1 MYFPL
6 EYVFA
11 FTLSFILSAILTPG
25 VRALAVKYD
34 YVARPRDDRWHTK
47 PTGLFGG
54 VSIFVSFMV
63 VWCLTA
69 IHAGHFQVFIR
80 PLMPAALGGAVI
92 FAIGL
97 IDDIRE
103 IHPQYKL
110 IGQVMVASALVF
122 FGFQFSWFES
132 KTANLLISIFWIVG
146 ITNAFNLLDN
156 MDGLS
161 AGIACISGF
170 FLMIWISFSPGRQP
184 SMMPEVIMMS
194 AYIGSILGF
203 LIYNFNPASI
213 FMGDAGSLFIGFM
226 IAALTIME
234 SPAKVEGGP
243 LFHQLSVILI
253 PCLIL
258 FIPILDTTFVSFM
271 RKLFAR
277 SVFQGGK
284 DHSSHRM
291 VAVGFSERK
300 AVIILY
306 LFAAISGMIA
316 LGFYPLKVGVSMVM
330 VVFFMIFVLLFW
342 IYLANVKVYD
352 EAPKE
357 IEKRNGFLFPVLMKA
372 GYGRTLFSVLLDL
385 VLITI
390 VYYTAY
396 LLRFENELGPNF
408 DFYLKSL
415 PILFASQ
422 IFCFYISGVYQ
433 RMWWGSRLGDLSV
446 YFKGVTAGTVLAIL
460 VLLFLYRFQSFS
472 RAVFVIYWGLML
484 VCVSF
489 SRFFFRILDERIS
502 RINQNGKPTLIYGA
516 GVGGLM
522 VVREIETNGLP
533 GLSIVGFIDDSPMKK
548 GKTIHGYPVLGSAD
562 RLEEIINK
570 YHVEEIIV
578 SFKINGAEKKKEIR
592 KLFMGKGMDVA
603 VSQMHLTIAP

>member
-1 MYFPL
+1 MVFHL
-6 EYVFA
+6 EYLITA
-11 FTLSFILSAILTPG
+11 ALSFLLSLILTPAI
-25 VRALAVKYD
+25 RTLAIKYD
-34 YVARPRDDRWHTK
+34 YVARPRDDRWHKKT
-47 PTGLFGG
+47 TGLFGG
-54 VSIFVSFMV
+54 VSIFISFTG
-63 VWCLTA
+63 VWCLSA
-69 IHAGHFQVFIR
+69 WYAGSFEFIR
-80 PLMPAALGGAVI
+80 PLLPAALCGAAV
-92 FAIGL
+92 FLLGL
-97 IDDIRE
+97 ADDIWD
-103 IHPQYKL
+103 INPQYKL
-110 IGQVMVASALVF
+110 IGQVVAASILVF

-161 AGIACISGF
+161 AGIAAISGF
-170 FLMIWISFSPGRQP
+170 FLMIWISLTMGRHP
-184 SMMPEVIMMS
+184 AILPELIMLS

-226 IAALTIME
+226 IASLTIME
-234 SPAKVEGGP
+234 SPEKAHGGP

-271 RKLFAR
+271 RKLFSR

-300 AVIILY
+300 AVSILY

-316 LGFYPLKVGVSMVM
+316 LGLYPLKVGVSMVM
-330 VVFFMIFVLLFW
+330 VVFFLIFVMLFW
-342 IYLANVKVYD
+342 IYLGNVKVYGETPD
-352 EAPKE
+352 AMVKH
-357 IEKRNGFLFPVLMKA
+357 NGFLFPVLMEA

-396 LLRFENELGPNF
+396 LLRFENDLGPNF
-408 DFYLKSL
+408 NFFLKSL
-415 PILFASQ
+415 PILFACQ
-422 IFCFYISGVYQ
+422 IFCFYLSGVYQ

-446 YFKGVTAGTVLAIL
+446 YLKGVTTGTVMAMLF
-460 VLLFLYRFQSFS
+460 LLFVYRFQSFS

-502 RINQNGKPTLIYGA
+502 RVNQTGKPTLIYGA

-522 VVREIETNGLP
+522 VVREIETNGLL
-533 GLSIVGFIDDSPMKK
+533 GMSLVGFIDDSPMKK
-548 GKTIHGYPVLGSAD
+548 GKTIHGYPVLGGSD
-562 RLEEIINK
+562 RLEEIIRK
-570 YHVEEIIV
+570 HHIEEIIV
-578 SFKINGAEKKKEIR
+578 SFKVNGAEKKKEIK
-592 KLFMGKGMDVA
+592 KLCAGKGLDVS
-603 VSQMHLTIAP
+603 VSQMHLTISP

>member
-1 MYFPL
+1 
-6 EYVFA
+6 
-11 FTLSFILSAILTPG
+11 
-25 VRALAVKYD
+25 
-34 YVARPRDDRWHTK
+34 
-47 PTGLFGG
+47 
-54 VSIFVSFMV
+54 MV

-69 IHAGHFQVFIR
+69 ILAGRFYDLIL
-80 PLMPAALGGAVI
+80 PLLPAALGGTVI

-97 IDDIRE
+97 IDDIHE
-103 IHPQYKL
+103 INPQYKL
-110 IGQVMVASALVF
+110 IVQVVVASVLVF

-132 KTANLLISIFWIVG
+132 KSANLLISIFWIVG

-161 AGIACISGF
+161 AGIAGISGF
-170 FLMIWISFSPGRQP
+170 FLMIWILLAPGNQQAALP
-184 SMMPEVIMMS
+184 ELMMLAV
-194 AYIGSILGF
+194 YIGSILGF

-226 IAALTIME
+226 IAALTMMQ

-243 LFHQLSVILI
+243 LFHQLSVVLI

-291 VAVGFSERK
+291 VAVGFSERR

-306 LFAAISGMIA
+306 LFAAISGVIA
-316 LGFYPLKVGVSMVM
+316 LGFYPLEMGVSVVM
-330 VVFFMIFVLLFW
+330 VVFFLIFVILFW

-352 EAPKE
+352 EAPGE
-357 IEKRNGFLFPVLMKA
+357 MDKRNGFLFPVLMEA
-372 GYGRTLFSVLLDL
+372 GYGRTLFSILLDL
-385 VLITI
+385 ALITI

-396 LLRFENELGPNF
+396 LLRFENDLGPNF

-415 PILFASQ
+415 PILFACQ
-422 IFCFYISGVYQ
+422 IFCFYVSGVYQ

-446 YFKGVTAGTVLAIL
+446 YFKGVTAGTVLAML
-460 VLLFLYRFQSFS
+460 VLLFIYRFQSFS
-472 RAVFVIYWGLML
+472 RAVFVIYWGLMM

-502 RINQNGKPTLIYGA
+502 RVNQSGKPTLIYGA

-522 VVREIETNGLP
+522 VVREIETSGLP
-533 GLSIVGFIDDSPMKK
+533 GVSIVGFIDDSPMKK
-548 GKTIHGYPVLGSAD
+548 GKTIHGYPVLGGAD
-562 RLEEIINK
+562 RLEEIVNK
-570 YHVEEIIV
+570 YHIEEIIV
-578 SFKINGAEKKKEIR
+578 SFKVNGTEKKKEIR
-592 KLFMGKGMDVA
+592 KLCVGKGLDVEI
-603 VSQMHLTIAP
+603 SQMHLTIAP